1 MRSPANMNEA
11 ICSVMRKLYFLA
23 GMGSLG
29 LGVAGIVLPILPTVP
44 FVILAAWCFGKS
56 NPALEERMLSHP
68 RYGPHIVAW
77 RERRAIARI
86 GKVGATLAFA
96 ASSIVGALALDWP
109 WSALP
114 AAIAAIVLA
123 WIWTRPD
130 A

>member
-1 MRSPANMNEA
+1 
-11 ICSVMRKLYFLA
+11 MRKFYFLA

-56 NPALEERMLSHP
+56 NPALEERMLAHP
-68 RYGPHIVAW
+68 RYGPHITAW

-96 ASSIVGALALDWP
+96 ASSIVGAIALDWP

-114 AAIAAIVLA
+114 PAIAAVVLG